1 MCTFSTDNQTA
12 SPGGEGAGRGRR
24 GSALIIT
31 VGTLALIAVIAAFYV
46 TLGQA
51 DSRVS
56 EGVERSASVRSIE
69 AQVAEYIARIP
80 AIDRTAATI
89 ETLSP
94 NEDDVGGG
102 FDSSG
107 NPIVADSADR
117 QRFVR
122 EATDYPFTDLTMKS
136 IFVDGNAPGE
146 SGMQFVGRN
155 YANTPDVF
163 DASNLLSIAN
173 AAELYR
179 FRPAGEHTTMLDA
192 DGSLSLSNNAEML
205 RDYRVASDPWLAAS
219 EPTFTGLGN
228 PDNNTSTLPA
238 ERRIFSADALS
249 RSNVPNQRLDELT
262 YLDNRDWAQISNL
275 APDGLSINLWNLRG
289 NFDAESG
296 LGVDPDVR
304 PRMSEN
310 RTLLTLNNPAGA
322 NPEIDYQIRATDR
335 LHFDPNGEIVPSFL
349 ANTPEAFAI
358 RNTPAWWTMNQ
369 RFLYFPADK
378 DFQILGRPDEATTNI
393 NSSNAVIQTWGTP
406 DYPDYQYADADGDGF
421 YDSRWFELADST
433 LGRLGTRS
441 LLENNTNLR
450 FFIAARVVD
459 LSARVNVNSATDG
472 LVPPTS
478 DVPAGATPAEIDL
491 RRLLTMQDPSEQ
503 FRPVHENTDNTIAAN
518 DERLS
523 YAHIR
528 RLPYNDRQL
537 QNPGRLVAG
546 DYEEYLTS
554 RDFTAAVESR
564 VTVLTGT
571 GLSTG
576 RYAYDALRREMQG
589 DELYLPSMATNLRAP
604 DDADNAYDLP
614 LGDGSPFEY
623 FNFDSTIAIPAGNP
637 ETVLLYT
644 GREGSPSVFPAFDNP
659 FYNVPTGISHAAR
672 LRALPRWRRDSWFDI
687 GGVNIADPDDLAETK
702 LGLGAR
708 PFGLDDLAELLAFNG
723 VNDDRVLSRLERVTQ
738 GRYDNGQFDMADST
752 VRFGPLRANRP
763 TALERSNHDTR
774 TNRDAPG
781 TSQFPAPDNLID
793 DEPFILNALNPR
805 LRLTTISGAAPLRS
819 RVIEDVDGDGVL
831 SAAERRLTS
840 LDTRLDLMPSAVVVN
855 ENSSDAGTSLSVT
868 GPNAFGRDDTPEGS
882 FLNDG
887 FRPGM
892 EIVARG
898 FDDPANNGRFIVTA
912 VTDAVLT
919 VAEDLVVETQAL
931 GREIAQLSDAERPET
946 LFAYYADAL
955 APYSEID
962 ATWNVNPEGNDGGTL
977 SQTNYPRMRTLAY
990 GYRGSELALRLS
1002 AHLALNMADMAD
1014 ADDEPLAYTVIAS
1027 PRNDVRRNLNTQWP
1041 NTLGDRNPYVWWNDG
1056 NRLDLGEGG
1065 DADDK
1070 LAPSE
1075 QDVNTDYSRIV
1086 YNAYGVEAQPVITE
1100 VSVLTVYTDVPR
1112 APIGPASIAN
1122 GFDGTVMTEDESVGE
1137 YPGFNEED
1145 ADTGVNPE
1153 DPDEYQ
1159 PSDPSDDGSEDDI
1172 TIRADISPEN
1182 PDLVAHVLAIQL
1194 TNPFDVPIELS
1205 GEDTSLNPLA
1215 DGGALNTENTLQLEA
1230 VKYYIEFN
1238 GHFFP
1243 LAEFFER
1250 PAIFN
1255 PATRSGGAVPSPFRQ
1270 YLAMRNDIGEQ
1281 NRTEA
1286 NKLYGVTLKPGE
1298 SRVFYVSAHPWIEG
1312 MNRRWREIDQVYGDA
1327 TDTTGYEDFDGTGIA
1342 EAPVNARNDRNLF
1355 EEFLFGQYTVL
1366 DDEGLP
1372 LHMDLISGNTFNSP
1386 GAPYRADPRGP
1397 VRLIPFDPRTGELA
1411 PAGQGG
1417 AFVDFLRTSA
1427 AVRVPNSD
1435 LEADRMRQEVR
1446 LWRRMTSEDDNDDLS
1461 VDELKR
1467 YDGGPITNLI
1477 ENDLLVDR
1485 MRDPILPK
1493 ETSVQTGATVD
1504 FAVFNE
1510 TQRQEIVNR
1519 RADEFLSTIN
1529 SSAAPPADW
1538 TSPVNETIPNTTS
1551 TDDNNGQWS
1560 NTSQGLTIVR
1570 FAGYRRP
1577 DHLAANP
1584 TPGEDAEV
1592 VRLRGLLPAWAT
1604 ESREMNYNIAIPTM
1618 LEVDRDT
1625 DGDGSPDDPAVGT
1638 MPPALEAL
1646 DNIMTADIL
1655 DSSLGGEM
1663 VGWQSN
1669 GGFTQDSDFD
1679 PYYSRNLRSLML
1691 AALPTNEINPEAE
1704 STLDIDH
1711 RALVPSIARH
1721 PDYKVE
1727 PQDYLADPFDFATA
1741 TRTGL
1746 NAAGEIRPN
1755 GPYTPSILNTEERS
1769 NPTFFPS
1776 YMNDR
1781 QTVLFNTSDRFG
1793 FDGDEP
1799 RTTRIRVGDIL
1810 APLAVGPTF
1819 APRLNV
1825 GTPWA
1830 WTSPANFR
1838 PGDWTTLTEALSA
1851 AMGNEPPAFYNKDPN
1866 DVGYSLL
1873 CELVELRSLGANGV
1887 NYDSL
1892 GALPDGLNLL
1902 PSEELG
1908 PMIDSRVEFV
1918 LDKGRLHLGEYTPF
1932 YNGNLNVNHFNTV
1945 DGVLGFAGASVS
1957 FNPTEAGNTGLNTDR
1972 RVAFSVPPAQR
1983 LLSMVQGVHRGGDFL
1998 TTPVIGTVNINTA
2011 PDAVLR
2017 TIPGLAT
2024 SMQFS
2029 ESRIDYD
2036 QYDIDE
2042 DNDGLREVTSISHIG
2057 RLMEWGPGR
2066 VGGRT
2071 HLFTNP
2077 FDPDDLTQRAPM
2089 PFGIGNPFQLNGQF
2103 SGDGWRHVG
2112 EAAATVRGIRDRT
2125 AAIFRTAAKRTG
2137 SGSGIIG
2144 DFNGI
2149 SPQGAGFAPEIIYD
2163 FTPDAEFVNSYAF
2176 GPQAF
2181 DSGSSSAALRMRDL
2195 LATNYDLDFGRAAI
2209 NGQLASSERPG
2220 FSGIGNLL
2228 GLDIPFYEPLTNKT
2242 IYEVRNPKIQ
2252 SRVSADANG
2261 QLPLW
2266 YRTRPTD
2273 VPINRIQVRSETL
2286 QGTITRLGN
2295 DYLDSDDTDFADDY
2309 DNIRAGRA
2317 LSAANQDRNGITD
2330 PDGDGNDILAGI
2342 NYEDGFDPIIDP
2354 VTEDNFS
2361 YTLGRAFFGNENADD
2376 DNRPNVLEDEVAN
2389 DLLEDLAIF
2398 NGAANTIDTRSDF
2411 FAAWFVLRGYAESDV
2426 SGLDPEEPMT
2436 PSYQKRFLMIIDR
2449 SNVTDVGQSPR
2460 ILYFGEVPL

>member
-1 MCTFSTDNQTA
+1 MPTTPNNTTA
-12 SPGGEGAGRGRR
+12 SQHAGRSRR

-56 EGVERSASVRSIE
+56 EGVERSASVRKVE
-69 AQVAEYIARIP
+69 TQVADHIAKII
-80 AIDRTAATI
+80 AIDRTATTI

-94 NEDDVGGG
+94 DENDVGGT
-102 FDSSG
+102 FDSNG
-107 NPIVADSADR
+107 NPVTPDAADR

-122 EATDYPFTDLTMKS
+122 EATDYPFTDFSYKS
-136 IFVDGNAPGE
+136 IFVIPDATLGE
-146 SGMQFVGRN
+146 GDMGFEASS

-163 DASNLLSIAN
+163 DNSNRLLLAA
-173 AAELYR
+173 AAERFR
-179 FRPAGEHTTMLDA
+179 FRPAGDHTTMLDA
-192 DGSLSLSNNAEML
+192 DGTLISSGDDQML

-219 EPTFTGLGN
+219 EPTFTGLGD
-228 PDNNTSTLPA
+228 PDNNPSTLPA
-238 ERRIFSADALS
+238 ERRVFSVDAFF
-249 RSNVPNQRLDELT
+249 RSNIPGARLDELT

-296 LGVDPDVR
+296 LGTDPDGR
-304 PRMSEN
+304 ARMSEN
-310 RTLLTLNNPAGA
+310 RTLLTLDNPTGGT
-322 NPEIDYQIRATDR
+322 PETDYQIRASDR
-335 LHFDPNGEIVPSFL
+335 LHFDPDGDIVPSFL

-369 RFLYFPADK
+369 RFLYFPADR
-378 DFQILGRPDEATTNI
+378 DFQILGRPDAATSPST
-393 NSSNAVIQTWGTP
+393 STVIQTWGTP
-406 DYPDYQYADADGDGF
+406 DFPDYQYADADGDGF

-433 LGRLGTRS
+433 LGRLGSHS
-441 LLENNTNLR
+441 LLENETNLR
-450 FFIAARVVD
+450 FVVAARVID

-491 RRLLTMQDPSEQ
+491 RRLLTGQDAAEQ
-503 FRPVHENTDNTIAAN
+503 YRPVFANTDNTIN
-518 DERLS
+518 DDDERLS

-528 RLPYNDRQL
+528 RLAFNDRQEN
-537 QNPGRLVAG
+537 NPGRLIAG
-546 DYEEYLTS
+546 DYEDYLTS
-554 RDFTAAVESR
+554 RDFTAAVEPR
-564 VTVLTGT
+564 ITVLTGP

-576 RYAYDALRREMQG
+576 RFAYDALRRELQG
-589 DELYLPSMATNLRAP
+589 DELYLPSLATNLRAP
-604 DDADNAYDLP
+604 DDAGNPYTTP
-614 LGDGSPFEY
+614 LSLKDGSPFEY
-623 FNFDSTIAIPAGNP
+623 FNYNGLVANQDDKLYPTSPIFGTDVVFGTWTFAGEN
-637 ETVLLYT
+637 
-644 GREGSPSVFPAFDNP
+644 
-659 FYNVPTGISHAAR
+659 AAS

-687 GGVNIADPDDLAETK
+687 GGVNIADPDALSETK

-738 GRYDNGQFDMADST
+738 GRYDASNILGTDIADST
-752 VRFGPLRANRP
+752 IRFGPLRANRP
-763 TALERSNHDTR
+763 TSLERTNHDTR
-774 TNRDAPG
+774 TNRDAPSA
-781 TSQFPAPDNLID
+781 TQFPVPDNLID
-793 DEPFILNALNPR
+793 DEPFILNAINPR

-819 RVIEDVDGDGVL
+819 RVVEDVDGDGVL

-840 LDTRLDLMPSAVVVN
+840 LDARLDLMPSDVVVN
-855 ENSSDAGTSLSVT
+855 ENSSISGTSLSVT
-868 GPNAFGRDDTPEGS
+868 GINTFGRDDTPDGS
-882 FLNDG
+882 FVRDG
-887 FRPGM
+887 FTVGM
-892 EIVARG
+892 EIFARG
-898 FDDPANNGRFIVTA
+898 FDDPANNGRFTVTA
-912 VTDAVLT
+912 VTDDVLT
-919 VAEDLVVETQAL
+919 VAEDLEVETQGP
-931 GREIAQLSDAERPET
+931 GREIAQLSDAERPER
-946 LFAYYADAL
+946 LFTYYADAL

-962 ATWNVNPEGNDGGTL
+962 ATWNNNPEGADAGFGAA
-977 SQTNYPRMRTLAY
+977 SQLNYPRMRTLAY

-1002 AHLALNMADMAD
+1002 AHLALNMADMVD

-1070 LAPSE
+1070 LAPRE
-1075 QDVNTDYSRIV
+1075 QDVNTDFSRIA

-1112 APIGPASIAN
+1112 APIGVASIAN
-1122 GFDGTVMTEDESVGE
+1122 GFDGTVMTEDESVGD

-1145 ADTGVNPE
+1145 ADQTVNPD

-1159 PSDPSDDGSEDDI
+1159 PSDPSDDGSDDDI

-1205 GEDTSLNPLA
+1205 GADTSPNPLA
-1215 DGGALNTENTLQLEA
+1215 DGGALNTQNNLQLEA

-1250 PAIFN
+1250 AANIN
-1255 PATRSGGAVPSPFRQ
+1255 PATGFGGGPGPTAFQRYQV
-1270 YLAMRNDIGEQ
+1270 MRTDIGEQ
-1281 NRTEA
+1281 NRTQT
-1286 NKLYGVTLKPGE
+1286 NKLYGVTLQPGE

-1312 MNRRWREIDQVYGDA
+1312 MNRRWREIDSVYGDVA
-1327 TDTTGYEDFDGTGIA
+1327 GGDDVGDSGVL
-1342 EAPVNARNDRNLF
+1342 EAPVTDRDNRNLF
-1355 EEFLFGQYTVL
+1355 EEFISAQYTVRRA
-1366 DDEGLP
+1366 DGQP
-1372 LHMDLISGNTFNSP
+1372 QHMELISADTHNSP
-1386 GAPYRADPRGP
+1386 GALFRADTREP
-1397 VRLIPFDPRTGELA
+1397 VRLVPFDPRSGELA

-1435 LEADRMRQEVR
+1435 PEADRMRQEVR
-1446 LWRRMTSEDDNDDLS
+1446 LWRRMTNEDSSNFTA
-1461 VDELKR
+1461 VTEEKEIFEN
-1467 YDGGPITNLI
+1467 GTPTNLI

-1485 MRDPILPK
+1485 MRDPMLPL

-1519 RADEFLSTIN
+1519 PATEFLSTIN

-1538 TSPVNETIPNTTS
+1538 TTAVNETIPNTTS

-1625 DGDGSPDDPAVGT
+1625 DGDGSPDDPALGT
-1638 MPPALEAL
+1638 VPPALEAL

-1663 VGWQSN
+1663 VGWQN
-1669 GGFTQDSDFD
+1669 NEGFVQDSDHD
-1679 PYYSRNLRSLML
+1679 PYYSRNLRSMML
-1691 AALPTNEINPEAE
+1691 KAMPPNEINTEDE
-1704 STLDIDH
+1704 NTLIFDH
-1711 RALVPSIARH
+1711 WSLVPSIARH

-1727 PQDYLADPFDFATA
+1727 PDVFQADPFNFATA
-1741 TRTGL
+1741 TRSGL

-1755 GPYTPSILNTEERS
+1755 GPYTPSVLNTEERTVGT
-1769 NPTFFPS
+1769 NFPS

-1781 QTVLFNTSDRFG
+1781 QSLLFNTSDRFG

-1819 APRLNV
+1819 APRLTL
-1825 GTPWA
+1825 GTPWP
-1830 WTSPANFR
+1830 WDGPANFR
-1838 PGDWTTLTEALSA
+1838 PGDWTTLAEALSA
-1851 AMGNEPPAFYNKDPN
+1851 ALGLEPPAFYNKDPN
-1866 DVGYSLL
+1866 DIGYSLL
-1873 CELVELRSLGANGV
+1873 SELVELRSIGSGGV
-1887 NYDSL
+1887 NYD
-1892 GALPDGLNLL
+1892 AFLNVNIL

-1908 PMIDSRVEFV
+1908 PMVDSRVEFV
-1918 LDKGRLHLGEYTPF
+1918 LDNGRLHLGEYTPF
-1932 YNGNLNVNHFNTV
+1932 YNGNLGVNHFNVV
-1945 DGVLGFAGASVS
+1945 DGTTVVNPSWGSVT
-1957 FNPTEAGNTGLNTDR
+1957 FNPTEAGNTGINTDR

-2011 PDAVLR
+2011 TDPVLR

-2029 ESRIDYD
+2029 ESKVDYD
-2036 QYDIDE
+2036 QYDVDE
-2042 DNDGLREVTSISHIG
+2042 NHDGTTDVTSLATNG
-2057 RLMEWGPGR
+2057 RLMEWVPGR
-2066 VGGRT
+2066 VGARS

-2077 FDPDDLTQRAPM
+2077 FDPDDIALREPM
-2089 PFGIGNPFQLNGQF
+2089 AFGLGNPFELNGQF
-2103 SGDGWRHVG
+2103 AGDGWRNVG
-2112 EAAATVRGIRDRT
+2112 EAAPSVLGIRDRT
-2125 AAIFRTAAKRTG
+2125 ASIFRRAAKRPGGG
-2137 SGSGIIG
+2137 SGSEGIL
-2144 DFNGI
+2144 NGI
-2149 SPQGAGFAPEIIYD
+2149 GAQGAGVAPEIIFD
-2163 FTPDAEFVNSYAF
+2163 FTPDAQFVNSYAF
-2176 GPQAF
+2176 GPDAF
-2181 DSGSSSAALRMRDL
+2181 GAGSSSAAQRMRDL
-2195 LATNYDLDFGRAAI
+2195 MATNFDLDYGRAAI
-2209 NGQLASSERPG
+2209 NGQTAASERPG
-2220 FSGIGNLL
+2220 FSGIGSLL
-2228 GLDIPFYEPLTNKT
+2228 GLDVPYYEPLSDKT
-2242 IYEVRNPKIQ
+2242 IYEIRNPKIQ
-2252 SRVSADANG
+2252 ARVAADANG
-2261 QLPLW
+2261 LFPLW
-2266 YRTRPTD
+2266 FRTRPTD
-2273 VPINRIQVRSETL
+2273 LPINRIQVRGETL
-2286 QGTITRLGN
+2286 QGTMTRLGN
-2295 DYLDSDDTDFADDY
+2295 DYLDSDDADFTDDF
-2309 DNIRAGRA
+2309 DNVRAGRA
-2317 LSAANQDRNGITD
+2317 LSAMNQDRNGIAD
-2330 PDGDGNDILAGI
+2330 PDGDGNEILRSHAV
-2342 NYEDGFDPIIDP
+2342 EDGYDPIIDP
-2354 VTEDNFS
+2354 IEDDNYS
-2361 YTLGRAFFGNENADD
+2361 YTLGRAFFGNENSDD
-2376 DNRPNVLEDEVAN
+2376 DLRPNVLEDELAN
-2389 DLLEDLAIF
+2389 DLLEELAIF

-2411 FAAWFVLRGYAESDV
+2411 FAAWFVLRGYSQNDV

-2436 PSYQKRFLMIIDR
+2436 PSYQKRFLMVIDR
-2449 SNVTDVGQSPR
+2449 SNVTDAGQSPR